1 MTFQNI
7 FDQALTLSAAERV
20 ALVEQLLVS
29 LDEPDKAIDALLADE
44 VERRID
50 AYEKGKYVQPLPNKF
65 LRNWNQIERTI
76 S

>member
-1 MTFQNI
+1 MTSQNI
-7 FDQALTLSAAERV
+7 FDQALTLSVVERV

-50 AYEKGKYVQPLPNKF
+50 AYEKGEMRSTPAKQVFAKLESN
-65 LRNWNQIERTI
+65 
-76 S
+76 

>member
-1 MTFQNI
+1 MTSQHI

-29 LDEPDKAIDALLADE
+29 LDEPNKAIDTLLADE

-50 AYEKGKYVQPLPNKF
+50 AYDKREIRSTPAEQVFAKLESN
-65 LRNWNQIERTI
+65 
-76 S
+76 